1 MSNCIKEAVTAAIQ
15 AVRTVNRDYYVGLLS
30 GAVWAHSS
38 VDERGSG
45 TRGFY
50 EEFTDGHADTL
61 NWLDDGLFDFVL
73 VKDYGSTNLSTANF
87 NTVLDWWNQV
97 AKERQLPLYIA
108 HASDRVGSSDTGWNG
123 TDQLSRQYLS
133 CQGASQWQGSAYT
146 SLAALKKS
154 TASTTLLLKA
164 MRG

>member
-108 HASDRVGSSDTGWNG
+108 HAPTGSVPATPAGRARISSPGNTFPARALPNG
-123 TDQLSRQYLS
+123 R
-133 CQGASQWQGSAYT
+133 A
-146 SLAALKKS
+146 
-154 TASTTLLLKA
+154 ASTPPW
-164 MRG
+164 RR

>member
-1 MSNCIKEAVTAAIQ
+1 MPTSAPAARRPISSRRRSLDFNQFMSNCIKEAVTAAIQ

-61 NWLDDGLFDFVL
+61 NWLDDGLF
-73 VKDYGSTNLSTANF
+73 
-87 NTVLDWWNQV
+87 
-97 AKERQLPLYIA
+97 
-108 HASDRVGSSDTGWNG
+108 
-123 TDQLSRQYLS
+123 
-133 CQGASQWQGSAYT
+133 
-146 SLAALKKS
+146 
-154 TASTTLLLKA
+154 
-164 MRG
+164 